1 MNKPFSPSR
10 LFRHLMPAIVA
21 LFYSIALSAAKT
33 ADFAHLVNTLI
44 GSGTTHGL
52 ASGYI
57 CPGATYPHGMVQ
69 FTPTYFEKNSGFVAN
84 QYSGGGCY
92 NLGNFPMFPLKG
104 ELTKSPNDIRSAHY
118 TVSDEKG
125 HAGYYQAK
133 VNGDVLAELTVA
145 ERSGMGRFTFPS
157 DAEKGTVIIG
167 SGLASTPIYQAA
179 VAMTDANHFEGYA
192 TGGSFCGQAY
202 PTPYKVYIVGEFN
215 VASSQRGI
223 WREDKVIAGSNFV
236 EGPRSGFWFTFDT
249 KQQKT
254 LLYRFALSYVSI
266 ENAREN
272 LKADNLGWDFDQVVT
287 RAERKWNDYLGR
299 IEVDGENKSR
309 ITQFY
314 THLYHALIHPSLAS
328 DVNGEY
334 MGADEK
340 VHKSRSR
347 QYTGFSNWDTYRTQT
362 QLLVMLEP
370 DVAADIAQSHI
381 DFAEQGGGSFP
392 RWVVA
397 NWETNIMEGD
407 PSSIIVAN
415 TWIWGARNFD
425 KEAAIKVMRKGAE
438 VPGAKCQKFE
448 TRPGLKDYLETGNLD
463 ASRQLEFMSADFAIA
478 RFALEAL
485 DDKEL
490 SDKYMERT
498 RFWKRLY
505 NPQTRWIQSRDKN
518 GNWKSLDEG
527 FMEATYKDFFW
538 MVPYNINGLIETIGG
553 RDSAEVRLQEYFR
566 RLDADYGDDWY
577 ASGNEPCFG
586 FPWIYNWVG
595 SPWKTQDVIR
605 RVLNE
610 IYIDVSDGLPGN
622 DDLGAMGAWYVWVS
636 LGLYPEIPGVA
647 GFALSTPSFPRI
659 CIHLPNG
666 KDIVQTSS
674 QDGKPFIKSL
684 NINGKEC
691 KGTWL
696 PWKDLAD
703 GAIMKYATSDKPN
716 TKWGTQIAP
725 PSYK

>member
-1 MNKPFSPSR
+1 MNNSIFMR
-10 LFRHLMPAIVA
+10 LATGIL
-21 LFYSIALSAAKT
+21 LFVLPLFTVSAEAVDYAKK
-33 ADFAHLVNTLI
+33 VNTLI

-69 FTPTYFEKNSGFVAN
+69 FTPTYFEKNAGFVAN

-104 ELTKSPNDIRSAHY
+104 NLKESPFDMRRPKYSV
-118 TVSDEKG
+118 TDEHG
-125 HAGYYQAK
+125 HAGYYRAM
-133 VNGDVLAELTVA
+133 VNKDVLAELTVA
-145 ERSGMGRFTFPS
+145 ERSGMGRFTFPE
-157 DAEKGTVIIG
+157 DAETGTIIIG
-167 SGLASTPIYQAA
+167 SGLASTRIYQAA
-179 VAMTDANHFEGYA
+179 VAMTDESHFEGYA
-192 TGGSFCGQAY
+192 TGGSFCGESY
-202 PTPYKVYIVGEFN
+202 PTPYKVYIAGEFN
-215 VASSQRGI
+215 APSTVRGI
-223 WREDKVIAGSNFV
+223 WREDKVIVGSNFV

-249 KQQKT
+249 KQQKVLT
-254 LLYRFALSYVSI
+254 YRFALSYVSV
-266 ENAREN
+266 ENAKEN
-272 LKADNLGWDFDQVVT
+272 LKADNLGWDFDRVVA
-287 RAERKWNDYLGR
+287 RAESKWNEYLGR
-299 IEVDGENKSR
+299 IEVNGRNKSR

-314 THLYHALIHPSLAS
+314 THFYHALIHPSLAS

-340 VHKSRSR
+340 VHRSRSK

-362 QLLVMLEP
+362 QLLAMLEP

-397 NWETNIMEGD
+397 NYETNIMEGD

-415 TWIWGARNFD
+415 TWIWGAQNFD
-425 KEAAIKVMRKGAE
+425 KEAAIRVMRKGAE

-448 TRPGLKDYLETGNLD
+448 TRPGLKAYLETGNLD

-478 RFALEAL
+478 RFAQEAL
-485 DDKEL
+485 GDTEL
-490 SDKYMERT
+490 SERYMQRT

-505 NPQTRWIQSRDKN
+505 NPETKWIQSRDDQ

-538 MVPYNINGLIETIGG
+538 MVPYNIDGLIEVIGG
-553 RDSAEVRLQEYFR
+553 RDSAEVRLAEYFR

-586 FPWIYNWVG
+586 FPWLYNWVG
-595 SPWKTQDVIR
+595 CPWKTQEVIQ
-605 RVLNE
+605 RVLSE

-647 GFALSTPSFPRI
+647 GFALSTPSFPQI
-659 CIHLPNG
+659 CVHLPNG
-666 KDIVQTSS
+666 KDIVLKST
-674 QDGKPFIKSL
+674 QDGKPYITAL
-684 NINGKEC
+684 QINGKTFR
-691 KGTWL
+691 GTWI
-696 PWKDLAD
+696 PWKDLAE
-703 GAIMKYATSDKPN
+703 GALLKYTTSDKPN
-716 TKWGTQIAP
+716 KKWGTQVNP
-725 PSYK
+725 PSFK

>member
-1 MNKPFSPSR
+1 MKNSNLMR
-10 LFRHLMPAIVA
+10 L
-21 LFYSIALSAAKT
+21 AASFLLCVLPMFT
-33 ADFAHLVNTLI
+33 AFAEAVDYAHAVNTLI

-69 FTPTYFEKNSGFVAN
+69 FTPTYFEKNAGFVAN

-104 ELTKSPNDIRSAHY
+104 NLKESPFDMRKPKYSV
-118 TVSDEKG
+118 TDEHG
-125 HAGYYQAK
+125 HAGYYRAM
-133 VNGDVLAELTVA
+133 VNKDVLAELTVA
-145 ERSGMGRFTFPS
+145 ERSGMGRFTFPQ
-157 DAEKGTVIIG
+157 DAETGTIIIG
-167 SGLASTPIYQAA
+167 SGLASTRIYQAA
-179 VAMTDANHFEGYA
+179 VAMTDESHFEGYA
-192 TGGSFCGQAY
+192 TGGSFCGEAY
-202 PTPYKVYIVGEFN
+202 PTPYKVYIAGEFN
-215 VASSQRGI
+215 APSTVRGI
-223 WREDKVIAGSNFV
+223 WREDKVIVGSNFV

-249 KQQKT
+249 KQQKVLT
-254 LLYRFALSYVSI
+254 YRFALSYVSV
-266 ENAREN
+266 ENAKEN
-272 LKADNLGWDFDQVVT
+272 LKADDLGWDFDHVVA
-287 RAERKWNDYLGR
+287 RAESKWNEYLGR

-340 VHKSRSR
+340 VHRSRSK

-362 QLLVMLEP
+362 QLLAMLEP
-370 DVAADIAQSHI
+370 NVAADIAQSHI

-415 TWIWGARNFD
+415 TWIWGAQNFD
-425 KEAAIKVMRKGAE
+425 KEAAIRVMRRGAE

-448 TRPGLKDYLETGNLD
+448 TRPGLKAYLETGNLD

-485 DDKEL
+485 GDTEL
-490 SDKYMERT
+490 AERYMQRT

-505 NPQTRWIQSRDKN
+505 NPETKWIQSRNDD
-518 GNWKSLDEG
+518 GSWKSLEHG

-538 MVPYNINGLIETIGG
+538 MVPYNINGLIEAIGG
-553 RDSAEVRLQEYFR
+553 RDSAEVRLGEYFR

-586 FPWIYNWVG
+586 FPWLYNWVG
-595 SPWKTQDVIR
+595 CPWKTQEVIQ
-605 RVLNE
+605 RVLSE

-647 GFALSTPSFPRI
+647 GFALSTPSFPNI

-666 KDIVQTSS
+666 KDIVQKSS
-674 QDGKPFIKSL
+674 QDGKPYITTL
-684 NINGKEC
+684 QINGKTC
-691 KGTWL
+691 RGTWL

-703 GAIMKYATSDKPN
+703 GALLKYTTSDKPN
-716 TKWGTQIAP
+716 KKWGTQINP
-725 PSYK
+725 PSFK

>member
-10 LFRHLMPAIVA
+10 LIRHLMPAIVA
-21 LFYSIALSAAKT
+21 LIYSIALSAAKT

-145 ERSGMGRFTFPS
+145 ERSGMGRFTFPG

-223 WREDKVIAGSNFV
+223 WREDKVIPGSNFV

-299 IEVDGENKSR
+299 IEVDGENK
-309 ITQFY
+309 
-314 THLYHALIHPSLAS
+314 HGDA
-328 DVNGEY
+328 
-334 MGADEK
+334 
-340 VHKSRSR
+340 R
-347 QYTGFSNWDTYRTQT
+347 QAGR
-362 QLLVMLEP
+362 LRR
-370 DVAADIAQSHI
+370 H
-381 DFAEQGGGSFP
+381 
-392 RWVVA
+392 VV
-397 NWETNIMEGD
+397 
-407 PSSIIVAN
+407 
-415 TWIWGARNFD
+415 
-425 KEAAIKVMRKGAE
+425 RKGHLRLGDAD
-438 VPGAKCQKFE
+438 GDDANAH
-448 TRPGLKDYLETGNLD
+448 GLCL
-463 ASRQLEFMSADFAIA
+463 
-478 RFALEAL
+478 
-485 DDKEL
+485 
-490 SDKYMERT
+490 
-498 RFWKRLY
+498 
-505 NPQTRWIQSRDKN
+505 
-518 GNWKSLDEG
+518 
-527 FMEATYKDFFW
+527 
-538 MVPYNINGLIETIGG
+538 
-553 RDSAEVRLQEYFR
+553 R
-566 RLDADYGDDWY
+566 RLLRRGKRRRDAVLYG
-577 ASGNEPCFG
+577 
-586 FPWIYNWVG
+586 
-595 SPWKTQDVIR
+595 
-605 RVLNE
+605 
-610 IYIDVSDGLPGN
+610 
-622 DDLGAMGAWYVWVS
+622 
-636 LGLYPEIPGVA
+636 
-647 GFALSTPSFPRI
+647 
-659 CIHLPNG
+659 
-666 KDIVQTSS
+666 
-674 QDGKPFIKSL
+674 
-684 NINGKEC
+684 
-691 KGTWL
+691 
-696 PWKDLAD
+696 
-703 GAIMKYATSDKPN
+703 
-716 TKWGTQIAP
+716 
-725 PSYK
+725 